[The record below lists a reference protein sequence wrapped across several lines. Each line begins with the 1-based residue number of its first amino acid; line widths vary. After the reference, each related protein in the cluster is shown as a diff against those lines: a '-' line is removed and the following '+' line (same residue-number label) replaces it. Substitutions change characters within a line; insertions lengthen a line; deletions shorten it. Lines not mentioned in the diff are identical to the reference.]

1 MKLFKSRKKEVK
13 LGFSSF
19 GNAIIDGVPFIFGVE
34 SLGADSKSGFLI
46 SISGEAVDSGNLILS
61 SIEIHRLINGKFD
74 IKKYSL
80 KKTIKN
86 DGGFA
91 YHLSLKNY
99 PIHSGANKKTSLIQK
114 LKPSDSDLLKKIEN
128 EIQFRFIPKYQS
140 DKNQEVLIGVFPYE
154 NIINGV
160 ASRWTN
166 ASNDKDYFKKIYKS
180 K

>member
-1 MKLFKSRKKEVK
+1 M
-13 LGFSSF
+13 
-19 GNAIIDGVPFIFGVE
+19 
-34 SLGADSKSGFLI
+34 
-46 SISGEAVDSGNLILS
+46 
-61 SIEIHRLINGKFD
+61 INGKFD